1 VRDERAVG
9 KQTHNSVGRDHNTG
23 KSQTGRCIP
32 NCGNVESEGAPQYR
46 DWAWQITD
54 DT

>member
-23 KSQTGRCIP
+23 KS
-32 NCGNVESEGAPQYR
+32 
-46 DWAWQITD
+46 
-54 DT
+54 